1 MKSCFYID
9 IFLPEKILIWYF
21 LFQRVSGKGLKK
33 VSGYGYGDHY
43 VHLKVEAPKK
53 LDEKQRALLRAY
65 AELESETPGTITGVT
80 YTKGGQKIV
89 MEDPEGLVADIR
101 EALEASRVKG
111 KDENSS
117 TWSHLASNDFFVL
130 FWPRRSRNVAFHLRR
145 IFSRVFL
152 YERRYSQ

>member
-1 MKSCFYID
+1 M
-9 IFLPEKILIWYF
+9 
-21 LFQRVSGKGLKK
+21 
-33 VSGYGYGDHY
+33 
-43 VHLKVEAPKK
+43 
-53 LDEKQRALLRAY
+53 DEKQRALLRAY

-117 TWSHLASNDFFVL
+117 T
-130 FWPRRSRNVAFHLRR
+130 
-145 IFSRVFL
+145 
-152 YERRYSQ
+152 